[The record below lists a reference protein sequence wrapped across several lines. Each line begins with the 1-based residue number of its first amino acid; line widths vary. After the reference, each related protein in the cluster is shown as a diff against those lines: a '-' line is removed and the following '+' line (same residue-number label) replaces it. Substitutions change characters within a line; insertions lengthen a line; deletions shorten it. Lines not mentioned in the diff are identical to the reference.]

1 MWLGDPDVVI
11 TLFFEVPSLVIGR
24 SSWVSTIPSRIPTRL
39 HRGTCTL
46 GYFSLA
52 SIGSSYPLEVING
65 APLPVG
71 HLFPGRCP
79 KLGKLLISSSHQ
91 SARSKHLTSLVLNSQ
106 KPVGSYFLEWHLP
119 QNWTRR
125 WTPGSGCF
133 LQPGQ
138 ELSLRDFPC
147 FSWRRDCVA
156 NERYGKSYYLM
167 TICTNHDNLHHH
179 DNDHHHHHRHPAF
192 VFNSLWVP
200 GMRKTR
206 T

>member
-1 MWLGDPDVVI
+1 MCLGDPDVVI

-46 GYFSLA
+46 GYFSLV
-52 SIGSSYPLEVING
+52 SIGSSNPQEVING
-65 APLPVG
+65 APLPEG

-91 SARSKHLTSLVLNSQ
+91 SARSKHNFISSNHI
-106 KPVGSYFLEWHLP
+106 YFFLLAFWEWHLP

-133 LQPGQ
+133 LPPGK
-138 ELSLRDFPC
+138 ELSLWHFPC
-147 FSWRRDCVA
+147 FSWRRDCLA
-156 NERYGKSYYLM
+156 NERYGR
-167 TICTNHDNLHHH
+167 N
-179 DNDHHHHHRHPAF
+179 F
-192 VFNSLWVP
+192 F
-200 GMRKTR
+200 
-206 T
+206 